1 MEKRQITVSITAE
14 YLKDLLGD
22 ILRVSRQA
30 DLIEVRLDYLK
41 DRNVEVNGEE
51 ILRTTFAVTDKPLIY
66 TFRSGKKE
74 ITPNQS
80 IQEINSLIN
89 SRSAELAKD
98 YFDFELS
105 SDNTVVMQLYNIYKR
120 VFNSSPKIILSYHN
134 FESCQLENLL
144 NIYSCMTKQQA
155 DVIKIAAQASQ
166 VTDQLAIFS
175 LLKKA
180 KEDNQPLIALAMG
193 EAGRISRVLAPSKGS
208 FTTFTALKKGSE
220 SAPGQFTL
228 SEMSSLYRPKSINEE
243 TKIYALLGCPVSHSV
258 SPHIHNMALNTLGQM
273 AVYLPIN
280 VPTNELD
287 LFMEK
292 FICLN
297 SKEMNWQFMGA
308 SVTVPHKINIQK
320 FLDEIDPIAKEI
332 GAVNTIV
339 VKEGRL
345 IGYNTDVIGAI
356 APLLKIMNLNKAK
369 VAVLGTGGAARAVVA
384 GLKHQGAEII
394 VYGRNQEVL
403 KHFASVFDIEIKPFS
418 ESDKVSCDL
427 LINTTP
433 IGMFDWPSDINMP
446 IMEEALKNCARVY
459 DLVYNPIAT
468 PLLDTAHKLGIPI
481 ISGLEMLIA
490 QAAEQLK
497 LWTQLEPPVDL
508 MRSAAYKA
516 LSQKQNN

>member
-30 DLIEVRLDYLK
+30 DLIEVRLDYLT
-41 DRNVEVNGEE
+41 DRNIEINGEE

-74 ITPNQS
+74 STPNQS

-105 SDNTVVMQLYNIYKR
+105 NDNTVILQLYNIYQR
-120 VFNSSPKIILSYHN
+120 VFNKSPQIILSYHN
-134 FESCQLENLL
+134 FESCKLENLL
-144 NIYSCMTKQQA
+144 DVYSCMTKQQT
-155 DVIKIAAQASQ
+155 DVIKIAAQANK

-180 KEDNQPLIALAMG
+180 KEDNQCLIALAMG
-193 EAGRISRVLAPSKGS
+193 EAGRISRVLAPSRGS
-208 FTTFTALKKGSE
+208 FTTFTSLRKGLE
-220 SAPGQFTL
+220 SAPGQFTF
-228 SEMSSLYRPKSINEE
+228 SEMLSLYKPKSINKE

-258 SPHIHNMALNTLGQM
+258 SPHIHNMALSTLGQM

-292 FICLN
+292 FISLQ
-297 SKEMNWQFMGA
+297 SRELDWQFMGA

-356 APLLKIMNLNKAK
+356 APLLKIMDLNKAK
-369 VAVLGTGGAARAVVA
+369 VSVLGTGGAARAVVA
-384 GLKHQGAEII
+384 GLKHQGAEIT
-394 VYGRNQEVL
+394 VYGRNQQVMEY
-403 KHFASVFDIEIKPFS
+403 FANTFGTEIKPFS
-418 ESDKVSCDL
+418 ESDKISCDL

-446 IMEEALKNCARVY
+446 IVEEALKNCARVY

-468 PLLDTAHKLGIPI
+468 PLLDAAHKLGIPI
-481 ISGLEMLIA
+481 ISGLEMLIS

-497 LWTQLEPPVDL
+497 LWTRLEPPVDL

-516 LSQKQNN
+516 LSQKTK